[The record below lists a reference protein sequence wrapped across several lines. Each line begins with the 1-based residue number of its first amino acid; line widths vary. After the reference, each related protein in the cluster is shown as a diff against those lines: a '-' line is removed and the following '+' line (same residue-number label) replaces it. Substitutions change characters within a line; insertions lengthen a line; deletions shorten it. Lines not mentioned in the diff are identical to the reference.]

1 MEVLKCHVKD
11 CFKINGEQKIKM
23 PKNGEYVKFKND
35 DRKVKSPFMQIL
47 KSILFKNML
56 LVVMAT
62 N

>member
-11 CFKINGEQKIKM
+11 CFKINVEQKIKM

>member
-1 MEVLKCHVKD
+1 MKCGVKD
-11 CFKINGEQKIKM
+11 CIKINVEQKIKM
-23 PKNGEYVKFKND
+23 PKNGAYVKLKHF
-35 DRKVKSPFMQIL
+35 DRKVKPPLMQIL

>member
-1 MEVLKCHVKD
+1 
-11 CFKINGEQKIKM
+11 M